1 MAIHNIQMVD
11 LHKQY
16 LAIKNEVDAAI
27 AGVIESTQFINGDE
41 VKLFQK
47 ELEDYLG
54 VKHVIPCANGTD
66 ALQIALMALG
76 LNPEMK

>member
-27 AGVIESTQFINGDE
+27 AGVIESTQFIKKNW
-41 VKLFQK
+41 K
-47 ELEDYLG
+47 
-54 VKHVIPCANGTD
+54 IT
-66 ALQIALMALG
+66 
-76 LNPEMK
+76 